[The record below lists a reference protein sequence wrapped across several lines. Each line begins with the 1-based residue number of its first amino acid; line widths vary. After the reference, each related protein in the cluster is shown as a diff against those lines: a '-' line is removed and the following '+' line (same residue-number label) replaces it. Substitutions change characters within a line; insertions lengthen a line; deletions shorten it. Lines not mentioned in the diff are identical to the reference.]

1 MDMDIGFVSKQ
12 SGLPVSTLRYYEEK
26 GLIRSIG
33 RNGLRRVFDETV
45 LERLALIALGRQAG
59 FSLNEILSVFTE
71 DGPKID
77 REQLLQRAEEINRTI
92 KQLGHLR
99 DGLKHAAACSAPS
112 HFECPKF
119 QRLMKIAI
127 SNQRRHKK
135 AAS

>member
-1 MDMDIGFVSKQ
+1 MDIGVVSKQ